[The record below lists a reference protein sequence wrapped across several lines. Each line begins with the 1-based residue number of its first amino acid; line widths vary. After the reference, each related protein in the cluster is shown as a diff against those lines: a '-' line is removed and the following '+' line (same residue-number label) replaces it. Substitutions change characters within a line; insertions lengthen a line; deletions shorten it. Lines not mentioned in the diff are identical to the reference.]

1 VTRLDED
8 GCESSGDIEGSRERV
23 EVIDVLVHQPVTQ
36 PPRAQPF
43 LGVAD
48 DPEALGAVNVLDRRP
63 RKLSRYAQKKG
74 QEPVAQGILQAG
86 ELGSEGLEAI
96 DPFRRGQLFREPLRS
111 TAPAPPKNRCVTAAR

>member
-1 VTRLDED
+1 MRTVVNRLAT
-8 GCESSGDIEGSRERV
+8 SREAASAV

-48 DPEALGAVNVLDRRP
+48 DPEALGAVDVLDRRP

-86 ELGSEGLEAI
+86 
-96 DPFRRGQLFREPLRS
+96 
-111 TAPAPPKNRCVTAAR
+111 APQAALSRTSS